1 MATARSETTL
11 TALSGCRD
19 RTLDASSWTHMDME
33 MRCAIRTKSVKN
45 SNMPDGSSA
54 SAFLSLSS
62 CAFPVPPASPDAAR
76 ASVFRALASA
86 ARKDLSAEGRLA
98 STTESAS
105 TMPISSS
112 SERCDSFAASR
123 SSVAMLNE
131 TEKERSEPRDPSA
144 PAVALMVVGT
154 RDVRSISS
162 EVGVLRS
169 ILAWQNDSL
178 LVIRR
183 MMLCPIFETK
193 TPGRGGKAVRQRSS
207 SGTHFHHYTGCCF
220 GVSMG
225 HLVEFAR
232 CGSHFSVADV
242 IRQLRSL
249 LGPAANDLSACQGMD
264 VEYLK
269 RGFACN
275 HAIRGQMSFMNESK
289 RAPRLNSK
297 YGNKGVVVGVSTC
310 MFFIMS
316 MLSNNARRAPSLD
329 MVSDFWVDSCLR
341 ILDTWR
347 WTEDPPPQDAL
358 SALDAERRAIKRAVL
373 GIRVGRQKVKEL
385 VLDAREGAKLI
396 VSYMRNA
403 IWPRGHTIDAASQ
416 PELCEWI
423 FSPEFVTSASMPP
436 PPSTWYQHSTNVPLS
451 ALPTIPSVSAVDSDS
466 GSDCGAGSCGS
477 SSVPS
482 WSSGSSVGSADGHGP
497 TVSIDTALA
506 MSNLAA
512 HFR

>member
-1 MATARSETTL
+1 
-11 TALSGCRD
+11 
-19 RTLDASSWTHMDME
+19 MDME

-45 SNMPDGSSA
+45 SNTPDGSSA
-54 SAFLSLSS
+54 PPFFSS
-62 CAFPVPPASPDAAR
+62 STCAFPVPPAFPDAAR
-76 ASVFRALASA
+76 VSVFRALASA
-86 ARKDLSAEGRLA
+86 ARMDLSAEGRLA

-105 TMPISSS
+105 TMPMSSS
-112 SERCDSFAASR
+112 SERCDSFAASS

-144 PAVALMVVGT
+144 PAVALMTV
-154 RDVRSISS
+154 DAKEVRSVSS
-162 EVGVLRS
+162 EAGVLRS
-169 ILAWQNDSL
+169 ILAWQNDSIL
-178 LVIRR
+178 IIRR
-183 MMLCPIFETK
+183 MMLCPIVETK
-193 TPGRGGKAVRQRSS
+193 TPGRGGKAVRRRTS
-207 SGTHFHHYTGCCF
+207 SGTHFHSYAGCCF
-220 GVSMG
+220 GVTMG

-242 IRQLRSL
+242 IKQLRSL
-249 LGPAANDLSACQGMD
+249 LDPAANDLNACKGMD

-275 HAIRGQMSFMNESK
+275 HAIRSQMSYMDESK

-297 YGNKGVVVGVSTC
+297 YGNKGVVIGISTC

-341 ILDTWR
+341 ILDEWR
-347 WTEDPPPQDAL
+347 WTEDSPPQDAL
-358 SALDAERRAIKRAVL
+358 FALDAERRAIKRAVL
-373 GIRVGRQKVKEL
+373 GIRVGRQKAKEL
-385 VLDAREGAKLI
+385 VLDAREGSKLI

-403 IWPRGHTIDAASQ
+403 IWPRGRTIDATSQ

-451 ALPTIPSVSAVDSDS
+451 ALPAIPSGSAVDSDS
-466 GSDCGAGSCGS
+466 GSDCGASSCGS
-477 SSVPS
+477 SSAQSS
-482 WSSGSSVGSADGHGP
+482 WSSGSSVVSADGHDP
-497 TVSIDTALA
+497 TTATISIDTALA
-506 MSNLAA
+506 MSRLAA